1 MAGASIATFPWLCL
15 TVFFGPDQA
24 YTNEHITYQ
33 NGMMT
38 WWGLLEAVALLAEIA
53 MFGIAAGGLFWLVA
67 ASGVKGR
74 SPVAGHPSRG
84 SMGGNDRLDACCF

>member
-24 YTNEHITYQ
+24 YTNDHITYQ

-38 WWGLLEAVALLAEIA
+38 WWGLLEAVELLAEIA

-67 ASGVKGR
+67 ASGVK
-74 SPVAGHPSRG
+74 SRP
-84 SMGGNDRLDACCF
+84 AFEKVFE